1 MKNGLQL
8 QTKAIMT
15 NLDLDNSKK
24 IQETLTKLRGN
35 LEDKSWEISD
45 GFETIQTWNDRQD
58 VLVSKLEQLVNE
70 CSREVLAAIITKRV
84 FDGHY
89 CSEKNTLFY

>member
-15 NLDLDNSKK
+15 TLDLEKSKK

-45 GFETIQTWNDRQD
+45 GFETIKSWNDRQD
-58 VLVSKLEQLVNE
+58 VLLSKLEQLVNE

-89 CSEKNTLFY
+89 SEKNTLFY

>member
-1 MKNGLQL
+1 MRNGPQL

-35 LEDKSWEISD
+35 SEDKSWEISE
-45 GFETIQTWNDRQD
+45 GFETTQTWNDRQD
-58 VLVSKLEQLVNE
+58 ILVLKLEQLVNE

-89 CSEKNTLFY
+89 SEKNTLFY

>member
-1 MKNGLQL
+1 
-8 QTKAIMT
+8 MT
-15 NLDLDNSKK
+15 ILDLEKSKK

-45 GFETIQTWNDRQD
+45 GFETIKSWNDRQY
-58 VLVSKLEQLVNE
+58 VLLSKLDQLVNE

-84 FDGHY
+84 FDVHY
-89 CSEKNTLFY
+89 SEKNTLFY

>member
-1 MKNGLQL
+1 MNNGLQL

-15 NLDLDNSKK
+15 TLDLEKSKK

-58 VLVSKLEQLVNE
+58 VLLSKLEQLVNE

-89 CSEKNTLFY
+89 SEKNTLFY

>member
-1 MKNGLQL
+1 MRNGLQL

-15 NLDLDNSKK
+15 NLDLENSKK

-35 LEDKSWEISD
+35 LEDKSWEIRD
-45 GFETIQTWNDRQD
+45 GFETTQTWNDRQD
-58 VLVSKLEQLVNE
+58 ILVLKLEQLVNE
-70 CSREVLAAIITKRV
+70 CSREVLAAIITNRV

-89 CSEKNTLFY
+89 SEKNTLFY